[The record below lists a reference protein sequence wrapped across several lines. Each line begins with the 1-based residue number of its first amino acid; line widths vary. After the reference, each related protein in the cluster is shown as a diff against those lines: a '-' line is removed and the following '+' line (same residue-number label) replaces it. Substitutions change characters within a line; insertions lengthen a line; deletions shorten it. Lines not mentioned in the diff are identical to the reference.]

1 MTYILAIYLFYPSG
15 KTKEIKAKINKWDQ
29 IKLKNCFT
37 VKETIDKT
45 KRQPMEQEKRF
56 ANDMPNKG
64 LIFNIYKWL
73 IQLNIKKTNNPI
85 KKWAEELNRH
95 FSKEQRRWPTGT

>member
-15 KTKEIKAKINKWDQ
+15 KTKEIKAKTNKWDR
-29 IKLKNCFT
+29 IKLKNFFT

-85 KKWAEELNRH
+85 KTWTEYLNVP
-95 FSKEQRRWPTGT
+95 FLK

>member
-1 MTYILAIYLFYPSG
+1 MTYILAIHLFYPFP
-15 KTKEIKAKINKWDQ
+15 KTKEIKAKINKWDR
-29 IKLKNCFT
+29 IKLKNFFT

-45 KRQPMEQEKRF
+45 KRQPMEQEKTF

-73 IQLNIKKTNNPI
+73 IQLNIKKTNNQI

-95 FSKEQRRWPTGT
+95 FSRKSRWPTGT